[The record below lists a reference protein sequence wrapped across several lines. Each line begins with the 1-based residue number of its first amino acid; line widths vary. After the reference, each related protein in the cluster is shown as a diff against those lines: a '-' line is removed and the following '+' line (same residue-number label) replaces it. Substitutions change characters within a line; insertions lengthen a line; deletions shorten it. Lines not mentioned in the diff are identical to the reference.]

1 MYIQTLIRV
10 LLLTCGM
17 AAVSA
22 AQPYSRQLDNEWKK
36 ADEVVRQHHE
46 SWEAVF
52 SSLDADSRV
61 CEAIVFPEILRWSK
75 LKDVFEQ
82 AALKDRY
89 IKEGTAGADFSIG
102 LFQMKPSFAEKVE
115 KAWMKSPLCRE
126 YGLFFDLQDTDHARS
141 RRIERLSDENWQCV
155 YLAVFVRLMYERE
168 PSIAAMPEDE
178 QISMLATAYNRDFHA
193 PVDSLRRWARVPT
206 FHLDILPSKSTQY
219 YPYAAIAVE
228 RNKISMETSLFVE

>member
-10 LLLTCGM
+10 LLLTCGV
-17 AAVSA
+17 AVVSA
-22 AQPYSRQLDNEWKK
+22 AQPYRRQLDNEWKK
-36 ADEVVRQHHE
+36 ADEIVREHHQ

-52 SSLDADSRV
+52 TSLDADSRV

-75 LKDVFEQ
+75 VKDLFEQ

-126 YGLFFDLQDTDHARS
+126 YGLFFDLQDTDHARTQ
-141 RRIERLSDENWQCV
+141 RIRRLSDGNWQCV

-228 RNKISMETSLFVE
+228 RIRTYTH

>member
-10 LLLTCGM
+10 LLLMSGM

-22 AQPYSRQLDNEWKK
+22 AGSYRHQLSDEWKK
-36 ADEVVRQHHE
+36 AEEVISIRHE
-46 SWEAVF
+46 GWEEVS
-52 SSLDADSRV
+52 SSLGADSRV

-75 LKDVFEQ
+75 LKDIFEQ

-89 IKEGTAGADFSIG
+89 VREGTAGADFSIG

-126 YGLFFDLQDTDHARS
+126 YGLFFDLQDTDYAR
-141 RRIERLSDENWQCV
+141 RQRIGRLSDEKWQCV
-155 YLAVFVRLMYERE
+155 YLAVFVRLIHERD
-168 PSIAAMPEDE
+168 PSIAEMPEDE

-193 PVDSLRRWARVPT
+193 PLDSLRRWAEVPT
-206 FHLDILPSKSTQY
+206 FHLDILPSKATKY

-228 RNKISMETSLFVE
+228 YGRTHINNIRL

>member
-10 LLLTCGM
+10 LLLTCGV
-17 AAVSA
+17 AVVSA
-22 AQPYSRQLDNEWKK
+22 AQPYRRQLDNEWKK
-36 ADEVVRQHHE
+36 ADEIVREHHE
-46 SWEAVF
+46 LWETVF

-141 RRIERLSDENWQCV
+141 RRIERLSDGNWQCV

-178 QISMLATAYNRDFHA
+178 QISILATAYNRDFHA

-228 RNKISMETSLFVE
+228 RIRTYKH

>member
-22 AQPYSRQLDNEWKK
+22 AQPYRRQLDNEWKK

-46 SWEAVF
+46 SWETVF

-141 RRIERLSDENWQCV
+141 RRIERLSDGNWQCV

>member
-22 AQPYSRQLDNEWKK
+22 AQPYRRQFDDQWKK
-36 ADEVVRQHHE
+36 ADEIVREHHQ

-52 SSLDADSRV
+52 TSLDADSKV

-126 YGLFFDLQDTDHARS
+126 YGLYFDLMDTQEARR
-141 RRIERLSDENWQCV
+141 RRIERLSDERWQCV
-155 YLAVFVRLMYERE
+155 YLAVFVRLLEERE
-168 PSIAAMPEDE
+168 PSLSAIPATDLVRL
-178 QISMLATAYNRDFHA
+178 LATAYNRDFEA
-193 PVDSLRRWARVPT
+193 SPDSLRKWSSDRT
-206 FHLDILPSKSTQY
+206 FHLEILPTRNTKYCS
-219 YPYAAIAVE
+219 YADIALE
-228 RNKISMETSLFVE
+228 WYEYINR

>member
-22 AQPYSRQLDNEWKK
+22 AQPYRRQFDDQWKK

-46 SWEAVF
+46 SWETVF

-141 RRIERLSDENWQCV
+141 RRIERLSDRNWQCV

-168 PSIAAMPEDE
+168 PSIAAMPEDQ

-193 PVDSLRRWARVPT
+193 PLDSLRRWARVPT

>member
-1 MYIQTLIRV
+1 M
-10 LLLTCGM
+10 LLTCGV
-17 AAVSA
+17 AVVSA
-22 AQPYSRQLDNEWKK
+22 AQPYRRQFDDQWKK
-36 ADEVVRQHHE
+36 ADEVVLQHHE
-46 SWEAVF
+46 SWETVF

-75 LKDVFEQ
+75 VKDLFEQ

-228 RNKISMETSLFVE
+228 RNKISMETSRFVE

>member
-22 AQPYSRQLDNEWKK
+22 AQPYRRQLDNEWKK
-36 ADEVVRQHHE
+36 ADEIVRQHHE
-46 SWEAVF
+46 SWETVF

-141 RRIERLSDENWQCV
+141 RRIERLSDGNWQCV

-219 YPYAAIAVE
+219 YPYAAIEVE
-228 RNKISMETSLFVE
+228 HIRTYKH